1 MDNIVIVTDSESDSD
16 YSNDSDTHDQREEV
30 VYENTHFMNHIK
42 TEEYK
47 KNRNRLFTRD
57 IDTRS
62 LLVDTNNIQ
71 KTSSFNTNDY
81 TYNLYS
87 QTNNND
93 QNTTGGYGSY
103 KNVIGFRLIRAI
115 IPNTAYTIND
125 MNNSIVY
132 STTSGTSETISITL
146 IKGYYTLDN
155 LANAFPATADLA
167 DSNVSGATTT
177 NNIITTTR
185 VTIPTPANHKFKF
198 QCNITSVNF
207 KFVWNTNDK
216 TKNAARLFGFYPV
229 ESSTDTSHTSDFVP
243 DMSNHFVDVV
253 VDEIPKIACKDNPT
267 GKNIIERIY
276 MNNDYGS
283 MKIHESIIYGEQN
296 YFYPITLEK
305 LSIKL
310 YSDDGKTLYDS
321 QKANHSF
328 EFEITTL
335 KNTELVR

>member
-1 MDNIVIVTDSESDSD
+1 MDNIVVIESSSDSD
-16 YSNDSDTHDQREEV
+16 YSDSSSDHDQREEII
-30 VYENTHFMNHIK
+30 YENTHFMNHVE
-42 TEEYK
+42 TSVYK
-47 KNRNRLFTRD
+47 MNRNKYFTKD
-57 IDTRS
+57 IESRS
-62 LLVDTNNIQ
+62 ILVDTNNIQ

-81 TYNLYS
+81 TYNLFS

-93 QNTTGGYGSY
+93 ENTTGGYGSY

-115 IPNTAYTIND
+115 IPNSAYTIND

-132 STTSGTSETISITL
+132 STTSGTIETITITL
-146 IKGYYTLDN
+146 INGYYTLDN
-155 LANAFPATADLA
+155 LANAFTDA
-167 DSNVSGATTT
+167 SYSGTPTLTST
-177 NNIITTTR
+177 NKITTSK

-198 QCNITSVNF
+198 QCDTSVYF
-207 KFVWNTNDK
+207 KFLWDTNDT
-216 TKNAARLFGFYPV
+216 TKNAARLFGFYPI
-229 ESSTDTSHTSDFVP
+229 TSASATLHTSDFVP
-243 DMSNHFVDVV
+243 DMSNHFVDIV
-253 VDEIPKIACKDNPT
+253 VDEIPKIACKDNST
-267 GKNIIERIY
+267 GKNTIERIY

-321 QKANHSF
+321 QNANHSF

-335 KNTELVR
+335 KNLELVV

>member
-1 MDNIVIVTDSESDSD
+1 MDNIVVIESSSDSD
-16 YSNDSDTHDQREEV
+16 YSDSSSDHDQREEII
-30 VYENTHFMNHIK
+30 YENTHFMNHVEV
-42 TEEYK
+42 EEYK
-47 KNRNRLFTRD
+47 TNRDKYFTKD
-57 IDTRS
+57 IESRS
-62 LLVDTNNIQ
+62 ILVDTNNIQ

-81 TYNLYS
+81 TYNLFS

-93 QNTTGGYGSY
+93 ENTTGGYGSY

-115 IPNTAYTIND
+115 IPNTAYTVND

-132 STTSGTSETISITL
+132 STTSGTIETITITL
-146 IKGYYTLDN
+146 INGYYTLNN
-155 LANAFPATADLA
+155 LANAFTDASYSGIPTLTSDNKITT
-167 DSNVSGATTT
+167 SNVTML
-177 NNIITTTR
+177 
-185 VTIPTPANHKFKF
+185 TPANYKFKF
-198 QCNITSVNF
+198 QCDNTSVDF
-207 KFVWNTNDK
+207 KFLWDTSDK
-216 TKNAARLFGFYPV
+216 TKNAARLFGFYPTT
-229 ESSTDTSHTSDFVP
+229 SASATSDTFHISDFVP
-243 DMSNHFVDVV
+243 DMSNHFVDIVI
-253 VDEIPKIACKDNPT
+253 DEIPKIACKDNST
-267 GKNIIERIY
+267 GKNTIERIY

-321 QKANHSF
+321 QNANHSF